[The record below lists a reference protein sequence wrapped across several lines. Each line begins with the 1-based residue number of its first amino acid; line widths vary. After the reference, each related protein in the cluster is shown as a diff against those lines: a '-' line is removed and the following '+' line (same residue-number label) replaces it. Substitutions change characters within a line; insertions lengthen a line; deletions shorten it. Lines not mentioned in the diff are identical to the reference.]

1 MAKIKNEGE
10 VMKISNRVEN
20 LKISAIRRL
29 SPYANEAKERGMKV
43 YHLNIGAPDVHVPEE
58 YFEAISNFKERVLKY
73 APSPGLDFMRKATAD
88 YYQSKN
94 IDIQKD
100 EVFITNGA
108 SEALAFTLLTVG
120 NPGDE
125 IITSNPFYSNY
136 KSFFDQLELKMNAF
150 DTSEKDGF
158 QLPSE
163 EEIEKVVSD
172 KSVAILLSNPCNPTG
187 AVYSKEEL
195 QRVINVAK
203 RHDLYIIADEVYREF
218 IYEGLEFTSFGEM
231 EGIEDR
237 LILLD
242 SISKRFGACG
252 ARIGS
257 IASKNKEFLTQIN
270 KLCSGRL
277 AVPTLEQYGAAALYQ
292 VDEKYFE
299 EVNNEY
305 LRRRDTI
312 YEELKKIDGVDVYK
326 SKGAFYVM
334 PTLPIEDAE
343 DFSKWLLTDFNV
355 DGETLMMAPGEGF
368 YYNSDHGKNQVRLAF
383 VLNCEDIKKAMN
395 ILALGLKEYQSL
407 ER

>member
-1 MAKIKNEGE
+1 
-10 VMKISNRVEN
+10 NRVQN

-29 SPYANEAKERGMKV
+29 SPYANEAKERGIKV
-43 YHLNIGAPDVHVPEE
+43 YHLNIGAPDVQVPEE
-58 YFEAISNFKERVLKY
+58 YFDSISNFKDRVLKY
-73 APSPGLDFMRKATAD
+73 APSPGLDFMREATAN

-94 IDIQKD
+94 INIQKD

-108 SEALAFTLLTVG
+108 SEALNFALMTVG

-136 KSFFDQLELKMNAF
+136 KNFFDQLELTMNVF
-150 DTSEKDGF
+150 ETSEENGF

-163 EEIEKVVSD
+163 EDIEKVISE

-187 AVYSKEEL
+187 AVYSKDEI
-195 QRVINVAK
+195 QRIVNVAK
-203 RHDLYIIADEVYREF
+203 RYDLYIIADEVYREF
-218 IYEGLEFTSFGEM
+218 VYEGLEYTSFGEI

-257 IASKNKEFLTQIN
+257 IASKNKDFLAQIN
-270 KLCSGRL
+270 KLCAGRL
-277 AVPTLEQYGAAALYQ
+277 AVPTLEQYGAAALYSA
-292 VDEKYFE
+292 DEEYFK
-299 EVNNEY
+299 EVNEEY
-305 LRRRDTI
+305 LKRRDTI
-312 YEELKKIDGVDVYK
+312 YEELKKIEGVEVYK

-334 PTLPIEDAE
+334 PTLPIKDAE
-343 DFSKWLLTDFNV
+343 DFAKWLLTDFNV
-355 DGETLMMAPGEGF
+355 DGETVMMAPGDGF

-383 VLNCEDIKKAMN
+383 VLNCEDIKKAMR